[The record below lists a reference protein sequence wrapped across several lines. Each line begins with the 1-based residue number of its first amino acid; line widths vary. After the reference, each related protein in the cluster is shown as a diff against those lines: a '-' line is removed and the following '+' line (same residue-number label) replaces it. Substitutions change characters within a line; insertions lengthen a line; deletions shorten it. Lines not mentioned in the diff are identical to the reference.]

1 MQYVRF
7 LETSWTLF
15 IKDVIAT
22 YVKII
27 QIRLHNHDHSNTKFM
42 MNFSI
47 TT

>member
-1 MQYVRF
+1 MQQVRF

-27 QIRLHNHDHSNTKFM
+27 RIRLHNHDHSNPKFM
-42 MNFSI
+42 INLSL
-47 TT
+47 TA